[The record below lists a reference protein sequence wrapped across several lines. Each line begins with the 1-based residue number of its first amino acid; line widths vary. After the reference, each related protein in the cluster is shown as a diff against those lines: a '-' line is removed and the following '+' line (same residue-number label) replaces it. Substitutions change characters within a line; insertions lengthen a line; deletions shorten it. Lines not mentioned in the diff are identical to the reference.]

1 MMGCVCGA
9 GGYTTLNTI
18 YDEYSNLIAS
28 AFESLG
34 DLGDSLA
41 ETFNNYL
48 DIYNDI
54 PFISIPTK
62 KKLKYKRPVY
72 KMNYIQPQIKK
83 SKYLPYQRRVY

>member
-1 MMGCVCGA
+1 MICVCGA

-18 YDEYSNLIAS
+18 YDECSNLIAS

-54 PFISIPTK
+54 PFISISIK
-62 KKLKYKRPVY
+62 KKLKFKQPAYSL
-72 KMNYIQPQIKK
+72 NYIQPQIRK